1 MGDAGNGV
9 RVVNIWM
16 LGDDEGESML
26 DTKVVNIITEGSSL
40 RVVDGIDDVVFGS
53 VEVLGKKEY
62 RKVWI
67 KEVFLMFNIL
77 DELWGQSCR
86 VAAGAGAGM
95 AREPLGGDIDTIYR
109 ETDIEDNEA
118 KRKTVCEDKDEK
130 VIGRE
135 RIGEMGGGK
144 DEEAEVCNDV
154 EVFEI
159 EGRIAVV
166 GIVFTVELT
175 KAKKLAYAME
185 EKEEGLDGE
194 KCPKEI
200 KIDEDDEV
208 VAPVSGD
215 EL

>member
-86 VAAGAGAGM
+86 VAAGAGVGM

>member
-9 RVVNIWM
+9 RVVNVWM
-16 LGDDEGESML
+16 LGDDEGESIL

-86 VAAGAGAGM
+86 VAAGAGAGT

-144 DEEAEVCNDV
+144 DEESEVCNDV